1 MDDLELWPS
10 VRCNAKVYYVTLDI
24 ALLLLRIN
32 MDIALHSKHCITLRI
47 MLYFDPWS

>member
-47 MLYFDPWS
+47 MLYFDLWS